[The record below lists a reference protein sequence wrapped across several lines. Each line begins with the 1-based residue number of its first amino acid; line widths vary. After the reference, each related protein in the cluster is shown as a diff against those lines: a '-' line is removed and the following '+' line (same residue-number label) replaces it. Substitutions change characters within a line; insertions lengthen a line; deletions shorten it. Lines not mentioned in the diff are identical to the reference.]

1 MEMKDTIL
9 ELRKKKAIEVAAGR
23 KAADLV
29 IKNASFVNVFGNKL
43 SHGDIAIS
51 DGIFVGI
58 GDYKGDREIDAEGKI
73 IVPGFIDAH
82 IHLESSL
89 IAPDEFAAAVVPH
102 GTVAVV
108 TDPHEMANVMG
119 TQGIDYMLAV
129 TENLPIDVFFMLPS
143 CVPATPMD
151 ENGATLNA
159 PDIEPYYN
167 HPRVLGLAEMMDF
180 GGVVSTS
187 PEVIK
192 KIVSA
197 ELRQKAIDG
206 HAPGLCGNELNAY
219 IAAGIGSDHEC
230 SELEEAIRKLDRGQ
244 RIMIREG
251 TAAHNLDT
259 LLPLLDTE
267 YASRCMFCCDDKH
280 PSDIRST
287 GHIDHIVR
295 RAIRKGI
302 DPIVAVKAASFN
314 TAQYFAMDNRGAIA
328 PAYVADFMIID
339 SFDSFN
345 IEAVYKNGKAVYD
358 GEKVCPFSAPQISG
372 ELSHAAHNTFYA
384 PELSFAD
391 ISVAQPRAVI
401 GIVPGEL
408 ITTDCGSAED
418 IDVKKDVLKIA
429 VIERHKNTHHI
440 GVGYIHGYG
449 LRSGAVATSISHDSH
464 NIIAVGEN
472 DLDICTA
479 VNKVLENKG
488 GIVVANEGKITGEVV
503 LSVAGIMSDEHIETV
518 IEKLEGAKRA
528 AFAQGVSR
536 EIDPFMTLSFM
547 ALSVIPTLRITT
559 RGVIDVAS
567 QKIL

>member
-1 MEMKDTIL
+1 METKDTIL
-9 ELRKKKAIEVAAGR
+9 ELKKKKAIEVAAGR

-43 SHGDIAIS
+43 SQGDIAIS
-51 DGIFVGI
+51 DGVFVGI
-58 GDYKGDREIDAEGKI
+58 GDYKGERELDAEGKI
-73 IVPGFIDAH
+73 VVPGFIDAH

-89 IAPDEFAAAVVPH
+89 ITPGEFAEAVLPH
-102 GTVAVV
+102 GTVALV

-119 TQGIDYMLAV
+119 TQGIDYMLEA

-143 CVPATPMD
+143 CVPATPKD

-159 PDIEPYYN
+159 PDIEPYYD
-167 HPRVLGLAEMMDF
+167 HERVLGLAEMMDF
-180 GGVVSTS
+180 EGVVSTS

-197 ELRQKAIDG
+197 ERKQKAIDG
-206 HAPGLCGNELNAY
+206 HAPGLLGNKLNAY

-230 SELEEAIRKLDRGQ
+230 SELGEAIRKLDRGQ

-259 LLPLLDTE
+259 LMPLLDTA

-280 PSDIRST
+280 PSDIRIN
-287 GHIDHIVR
+287 GHIDNIVR
-295 RAIRKGI
+295 RAISKGI

-314 TAQYFAMDNRGAIA
+314 VAQYFDMNDRGAIA
-328 PAYVADFMIID
+328 PTYIADFMIID

-345 IEAVYKNGKAVYD
+345 IEAVYKNGEAVYD
-358 GEKVCPFSAPQISG
+358 GGKVCRFGAPQIRG
-372 ELSHAAHNTFYA
+372 ELSYAAHNTFYA
-384 PELSFAD
+384 PKLSPKD
-391 ISVAQPRAVI
+391 ISGNQTRAVI

-408 ITTDCGSAED
+408 ITTDCGFSENVDVDKD
-418 IDVKKDVLKIA
+418 ILKIA
-429 VIERHKNTHHI
+429 VIERHKNTRHI

-449 LRSGAVATSISHDSH
+449 LRLGAVATSISHDSH
-464 NIIAVGEN
+464 NIIAVGAN
-472 DLDICTA
+472 DSDICTA

-488 GIVVANEGKITGEVV
+488 GIVVASEGQITAEVA
-503 LSVAGIMSDEHIETV
+503 LSVAGIMSDEHIDTV

-536 EIDPFMTLSFM
+536 GVDPFMTLSFM

-567 QKIL
+567 QKFL

>member
-1 MEMKDTIL
+1 METKDNIL
-9 ELRKKKAIEVAAGR
+9 ELKKKKAIEVAAGR
-23 KAADLV
+23 KTADLV
-29 IKNASFVNVFGNKL
+29 IKNASFVNVFGNKIG
-43 SHGDIAIS
+43 HGDIAIS
-51 DGIFVGI
+51 DGVFVGI
-58 GDYKGDREIDAEGKI
+58 GHYKGDQELDAEGKI
-73 IVPGFIDAH
+73 VVPGFIDAH

-89 IAPDEFAAAVVPH
+89 ISPDEFAAAVVPH

-119 TQGIDYMLAV
+119 TQGIEYMLEA

-143 CVPATPMD
+143 CVPATNMD

-159 PDIEPYYN
+159 HDIEPYYK
-167 HPRVLGLAEMMDF
+167 HQRVLGLAEMMDF
-180 GGVVSTS
+180 GAVVSTM
-187 PEVIK
+187 PQVIK

-197 ELRQKAIDG
+197 ERGEKVIDG

-230 SELEEAIRKLDRGQ
+230 SELDEAIRKLDRGQ

-251 TAAHNLDT
+251 TAARNLDT
-259 LLPLLDTE
+259 LLPLLDTG

-280 PSDIRST
+280 PGDIRDK

-295 RAIRKGI
+295 RAISKGI

-314 TAQYFAMDNRGAIA
+314 AAQYFGMDNRGAIA
-328 PAYVADFMIID
+328 PTYIADFMIID
-339 SFDSFN
+339 SFENFN
-345 IEAVYKNGKAVYD
+345 IEAVYKNGKAVYE
-358 GEKVCPFSAPQISG
+358 GGKVCPFSAPQIRR
-372 ELSHAAHNTFYA
+372 ELAYAAHNTFYA
-384 PELSFAD
+384 PELSPAD
-391 ISVAQPRAVI
+391 ISGTQPRAVI

-408 ITTDCGSAED
+408 ITTDCGSSEG
-418 IDVKKDVLKIA
+418 IDVGKDILKII
-429 VIERHKNTHHI
+429 VIERHKNTRHI
-440 GVGYIHGYG
+440 GIGYIHGYG

-488 GIVVANEGKITGEVV
+488 GIVVANEGKIEGEVV

-518 IEKLEGAKRA
+518 VEKLEGAKRA
-528 AFAQGVSR
+528 AFDRGVSR

-559 RGVIDVAS
+559 RGVIDVAT